1 MADVFDKYKYM
12 IDLLLK
18 GEALHAN
25 DSKLAIKE
33 INEKSAFAYLKNM
46 KNVGILTNTGK
57 LNRSNINLDYYSP
70 LKQLSPLLA
79 ALLSR
84 MKSSDK
90 TIQESIQFLFTRIP
104 QNIFQVCAKQYVRYL
119 GSESLFDNLHNK
131 RYRYFQNFLSD
142 EANKNRILKIY
153 WYDVSRQPKELIV
166 LETFFFMGQLHIC
179 FWNEIQQQCEIH
191 IANSISSSKILEQ
204 FLDPNIDQE
213 RIDKEIDMFILKS
226 SSLQGSIT
234 VRLSTDLLQTI
245 KALHFIDDFEIEEF
259 FDNEDTS
266 YQHIFNRDMP
276 AVKSHTKRKLIPN
289 DKTITVF
296 KEEDTTKIQV
306 KLYGNKFSLLFFIKL
321 YYEQIDLINYDEMK
335 EILNLM
341 LHKSKIY

>member
-18 GEALHAN
+18 GESLRAN
-25 DSKLAIKE
+25 DSKLALKE

-46 KNVGILTNTGK
+46 KTVGILTNTGK
-57 LNRSNINLDYYSP
+57 LNKNNINLDYYNP
-70 LKQLSPLLA
+70 FMQLSPLLA

-84 MKSSDK
+84 MKSNNQ

-142 EANKNRILKIY
+142 EANKNRRLKIY
-153 WYDVSRQPKELIV
+153 WYDVSNPPKELIV

-245 KALHFIDDFEIEEF
+245 KALRFIDDFEIEEF
-259 FDNEDTS
+259 FDDEDAS
-266 YQHIFNRDMP
+266 YRHAYSRDMP
-276 AVKSHTKRKLIPN
+276 VMKSYTKRKLIPN

-296 KEEDTTKIQV
+296 DEEEMTKIKA

-321 YYEQIDLINYDEMK
+321 YYEQIDLIDYDEMK
-335 EILNLM
+335 EILDLM